1 MLVPALVEFAGSLS
15 IAARRNHD
23 LSAALVN
30 CLHQLVS
37 VICLVRDHGCR
48 LMLREQ
54 FFSASHIVLL
64 ARTKA
69 QFQRLSLGIYRDVQL
84 GAESAARAPEGFP
97 VGLFFSEAA
106 PAAC

>member
-30 CLHQLVS
+30 RLHQLVG
-37 VICLVRDHGCR
+37 VIALVRDHSRG
-48 LMLREQ
+48 LVLREQ
-54 FFSASHIVLL
+54 FFGASHIVLL
-64 ARTKA
+64 ARAKA
-69 QFQRLSLGIYRDVQL
+69 QFQRLPVGIYRDVQL

-97 VGLFFSEAA
+97 LRLFFSEAA